1 MFDKSASWY
10 LPSTPT
16 PNSNPSFEDEVSE
29 AEMPL
34 DEREIGALEESL
46 ISFWLSGPNERLS
59 WHDHSDEES

>member
-1 MFDKSASWY
+1 MVLTLD
-10 LPSTPT
+10 
-16 PNSNPSFEDEVSE
+16 SNLSFEDEVSE